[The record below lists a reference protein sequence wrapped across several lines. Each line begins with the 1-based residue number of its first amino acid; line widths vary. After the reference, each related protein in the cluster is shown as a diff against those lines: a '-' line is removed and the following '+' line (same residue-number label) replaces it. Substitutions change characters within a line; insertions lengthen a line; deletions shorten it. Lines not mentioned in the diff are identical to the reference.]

1 MVRCMKN
8 SSVPAAENSSGTADK
23 LRGVDIELPDAPD
36 FVSLP
41 RKLSLAAALPLN
53 EALLPLV
60 NSRPGEL
67 DRRWRDKVTAPF
79 EL

>member
-1 MVRCMKN
+1 MTN
-8 SSVPAAENSSGTADK
+8 SSAPASEGSSHTTAK
-23 LRGVDIELPDAPD
+23 LRGVDIDLPEAPD

-41 RKLSLAAALPLN
+41 RKISLAAAVTLN

-60 NSRPGEL
+60 NSRPGEMQ
-67 DRRWRDKVTAPF
+67 RRWQDKVMVPF

>member
-1 MVRCMKN
+1 M
-8 SSVPAAENSSGTADK
+8 
-23 LRGVDIELPDAPD
+23 DIDLPDAPD

-41 RKLSLAAALPLN
+41 RKVSLAAAVPLN

-60 NSRPGEL
+60 NSRPGEM
-67 DRRWRDKVTAPF
+67 DRRQRDKVTAPF

>member
-1 MVRCMKN
+1 MPVRDDG
-8 SSVPAAENSSGTADK
+8 ARTAEE
-23 LRGVDIELPDAPD
+23 LRDTDVDLPDAPD

-41 RKLSLAAALPLN
+41 RKISLAAAVALN
-53 EALLPLV
+53 EALLPVV

-67 DRRWRDKVTAPF
+67 ERRRQHKVTAPF

>member
-1 MVRCMKN
+1 MRCMNN
-8 SSVPAAENSSGTADK
+8 SSAVAGEDSASTPEK
-23 LRGVDIELPDAPD
+23 LRGVDIDLPEAPD

-41 RKLSLAAALPLN
+41 PRIGLAAAVQLN

-60 NSRPGEL
+60 NSRPGEME
-67 DRRWRDKVTAPF
+67 RRRAEKVTAPF

>member
-1 MVRCMKN
+1 MTH
-8 SSVPAAENSSGTADK
+8 SSRPVGESSSRTAEK
-23 LRGVDIELPDAPD
+23 LRGADIDLPEAPD

-41 RKLSLAAALPLN
+41 RKVSLATAVALN
-53 EALLPLV
+53 EPLLPLV

-67 DRRWRDKVTAPF
+67 ARRRRDKVTAPF

>member
-1 MVRCMKN
+1 MSRGMKN
-8 SSVPAAENSSGTADK
+8 SSPRAGEDSPGTAEV
-23 LRGVDIELPDAPD
+23 LRGVDIDLPDAPD

-41 RKLSLAAALPLN
+41 RKVSLAAAVPLN

-60 NSRPGEL
+60 NSRPGEM
-67 DRRWRDKVTAPF
+67 DRRQRDKVTAPF